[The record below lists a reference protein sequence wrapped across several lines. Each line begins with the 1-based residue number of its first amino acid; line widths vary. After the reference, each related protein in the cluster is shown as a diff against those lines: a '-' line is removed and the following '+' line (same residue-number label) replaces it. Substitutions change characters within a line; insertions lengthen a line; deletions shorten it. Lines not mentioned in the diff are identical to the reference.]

1 MIRRFEERDTE
12 RVMRIWLEG
21 NLGAHDF
28 IPEAYWRAQYAQ
40 VQEQIAQAE
49 VFVYEENGNIRG
61 FAGMTGSYLAGIF
74 VDQTARSRGIGKEI
88 LGYLKEHY
96 PVFTLHVYRKN
107 QRAVDFYL
115 REGLQIVEKGMDEE
129 TAEADYTMQWK

>member
-1 MIRRFEERDTE
+1 MAQ
-12 RVMRIWLEG
+12 VMRIWLEG

-40 VQEQIAQAE
+40 VQEQLAQAE

-74 VDQTARSRGIGKEI
+74 VDQTALPGDRKGNPGISERTLSGIYAACVPEKSACGGFLSAGRTSDCGK
-88 LGYLKEHY
+88 GH
-96 PVFTLHVYRKN
+96 
-107 QRAVDFYL
+107 
-115 REGLQIVEKGMDEE
+115 G
-129 TAEADYTMQWK
+129 